1 MTTAPETTT
10 MGQLRARC
18 EQAPDTNPALASLGE
33 EKPTAIQQC
42 IAGEGWQAREYWTLA
57 PESSPDVNFSASIRS
72 ATVAVRPRKPVP
84 EKYAQA

>member
-10 MGQLRARC
+10 MGQPRARC
-18 EQAPDTNPALASLGE
+18 GQWPDAKPALASLGE
-33 EKPTAIQQC
+33 EKPTAIQQR

-57 PESSPDVNFSASIRS
+57 PEPSPDVNFSASIRS